1 MNILVLGAGQVG
13 LSVVEQLAGE
23 ANDITV
29 VDRNAQLL
37 AEMQERLDI
46 RVVQGHAAH
55 PDVLEQAG
63 AQDAELVIAVTDS
76 DETNM
81 VACQVMYSLFHT
93 PTCIARIRSVEYLEA
108 TALFGPH
115 AFPIDVRI
123 SPEQLVTDDIMR
135 VVKHP
140 GALQV
145 LDFAKGLVRLVG
157 MRAYRDGPLV
167 SRQLLEL
174 RQRIKGGDARV
185 AAIYRKGRA
194 IMPEGSTVIEPNDE
208 VFFIAASRDIARVM
222 AELRGSEKPY
232 KRIIIAGG
240 GRIGLRLARALQKDY
255 RIKVIERDP
264 KAAQRISELLSDAIV
279 LQGNAA
285 DGELLIEENIE
296 GTDVFIAVTNDEEAN
311 ILSAMLA
318 KRMGARKVM
327 ALINRPAYVDLVE
340 ESGLIDIAISP
351 QQATIGSLLTRV
363 RRVEVSA
370 VHALRKG
377 AAEAIEAVAHGDAA
391 SSQVVDRR
399 IDQLRLPPG
408 VSIGAI
414 VRDDQVI
421 IAHHDTLI
429 RSQDHVILFLTDRR
443 RVNEVLR
450 LFQVSV
456 TFV

>member
-13 LSVVEQLAGE
+13 FSVVQQLVGE

-29 VDRNAQLL
+29 VDRNEQLL

-46 RVVQGHAAH
+46 RTVQGHAAH
-55 PDVLEQAG
+55 PNVLRQAG
-63 AQDAELVIAVTDS
+63 AEDAELVIAVTDS
-76 DETNM
+76 DETNI
-81 VACQVMYSLFHT
+81 VACQVMYSLFRT
-93 PTCIARIRSVEYLEA
+93 PTRIARVRSVEYLEEK
-108 TALFGPH
+108 ALFGLQ
-115 AFPIDVRI
+115 AFPIDVII
-123 SPEQLVTDDIMR
+123 SPEQLVTDYIIR
-135 VVKHP
+135 VVQHP

-145 LDFAKGLVRLVG
+145 LDFAGGLVRLVG
-157 MRAYRDGPLV
+157 VRAYHDGPLV
-167 SRQLLEL
+167 SHQLLEL

-185 AAIYRKGRA
+185 AAIYRKGQA
-194 IMPEGSTVIEPNDE
+194 IRPQGDTVIQADDE
-208 VFFIAASRDIARVM
+208 VFFIAASQDIARVM
-222 AELRGSEKPY
+222 TELRGSEKAY
-232 KRIIIAGG
+232 RRLMIAGG

-255 RIKVIERDP
+255 RVKVIERDL
-264 KAAQRISELLSDAIV
+264 KAAQRLSELLNEAIV

-285 DGELLIEENIE
+285 DGDLLLEENIDH
-296 GTDVFIAVTNDEEAN
+296 TDVFIAVTNDDEAN

-318 KRMGARKVM
+318 KRLGARKVM

-351 QQATIGSLLTRV
+351 QQATIGSLLTHV

-377 AAEAIEAVAHGDAA
+377 AAEAIEAVAHGDAE

-399 IDQLRLPPG
+399 IDQLKLPPG

-414 VRDDQVI
+414 VRGNEVM
-421 IAHHDTLI
+421 IAHHDSII
-429 RSQDHVILFLTDRR
+429 RAQDHVILFLTDKK